1 MNKFYKNQNKNNQ
14 RGVAILFAILL
25 VSIVLTVGLTLLNI
39 TLRQLVLSS
48 LARESQFAF
57 YAADSARNCARYYD
71 SLDVPEDRPFG
82 YFTLENNLLTFRGN
96 GLRSVSC
103 GDFTIGINSADTTST
118 YNFGGTFD
126 SGEKVT
132 CAYVEV
138 TKGIN
143 GTIINPLTGAPLGE
157 GKTLIRAW
165 GYNNF
170 QQSGE
175 GTVNC
180 FVSSDRTVERA
191 STMIY

>member
-1 MNKFYKNQNKNNQ
+1 MTKFDKNKQS
-14 RGVAILFAILL
+14 GVTILFAILL

-71 SLDVPEDRPFG
+71 SLEDPTERPFG
-82 YFTLENNLLTFRGN
+82 YFALENGVLTFRGN
-96 GLRSVSC
+96 GSKNMTC
-103 GDFTIGINSADTTST
+103 GTLATNVLSDNSTANYS
-118 YNFGGTFD
+118 FGAVFD
-126 SGEKVT
+126 SGERQT
-132 CAYVEV
+132 CAYVQV

-143 GTIINPLTGAPLGE
+143 DTTPDPLNPPQFLAK

-170 QQSGE
+170 QSSSE
-175 GTVNC
+175 GTAVC
-180 FVSSDRTVERA
+180 FIPSDRTVERA
-191 STMIY
+191 STMLY